1 VKQPPTNAN
10 ANSQQT
16 TASPQASAQPTAS
29 ATPTPSQLAQSP
41 SPTPDNIPQRK
52 VRIVTPLYEAT
63 FDTRG
68 AVITSWIIK
77 KNKNTLVPL
86 YAASSNKKAH
96 QPLELIPQ
104 PPPGISPDHLYRS
117 LQVVTGDAAANT
129 VLSSRNFKS
138 SDTISGTGDQTVEVP
153 SGSQQI
159 SFSLHDDATSL
170 DAEKTLTFFAD
181 RYTAEIQLKL
191 TKNGQPLPQASLAIG
206 PSIGDQGIEHHT
218 FYAVAPEG
226 IAVVDGKTQRFPA
239 EPIHKN
245 AG

>member
-1 VKQPPTNAN
+1 MQQQQRFILALVASAAVLILWSHFFPGVKQPPTNAN

-86 YAASSNKKAH
+86 YAASSNKKAQ

-138 SDTISGTGDQTVEVP
+138 SDTISGTRDQTVEVP

-159 SFSLHDDATSL
+159 SFSLHDDTTGL
-170 DAEKTLTFFAD
+170 EAEKTLPFFSD
-181 RYTAEIQLKL
+181 
-191 TKNGQPLPQASLAIG
+191 
-206 PSIGDQGIEHHT
+206 
-218 FYAVAPEG
+218 
-226 IAVVDGKTQRFPA
+226 
-239 EPIHKN
+239 
-245 AG
+245 